1 MPLDTTLPTDLQTQ
15 VDDYFA
21 TLGQGFNAGTIRQE
35 RTARLIAL
43 NAMTD
48 TELAQQGLTR
58 ADIPNHVF
66 SDLFPK

>member
-21 TLGQGFNAGTIRQE
+21 TLGQGFNAGRIRQE
-35 RTARLIAL
+35 RTTRLIAL

-48 TELAQQGLTR
+48 AELAQQGLTR
-58 ADIPNHVF
+58 AEIPNHVF
-66 SDLFPK
+66 GDMFPK